1 MMAGFRRPSFFLHN
15 FSRESMSTFTVNGVQ
30 LGTAEILQKRLE
42 TLAKFADSSSLP
54 GHTIIV
60 YDNLTIKRLSPF
72 KRFFWVIC
80 CCSCFRRILF
90 GTDVDGSKD
99 VLIKLHKNV
108 VTNPILFPLYLRAIR
123 GYNALIPGNYI
134 WLNTSGAPELPRARS
149 RARAIS
155 SIASN
160 RSGIE
165 KRSSKALQ
173 GLSSHP
179 LKRASQ
185 PNQRLYALPKLPK
198 HSDKS
203 KGKT

>member
-1 MMAGFRRPSFFLHN
+1 
-15 FSRESMSTFTVNGVQ
+15 MSTFTVNGVQ
-30 LGTAEILQKRLE
+30 LGTSEILQKRLE
-42 TLAKFADSSSLP
+42 ILAKFAESSSLR

-90 GTDVDGSKD
+90 GTDVDASKD
-99 VLIKLHKNV
+99 ILIKLHKNV
-108 VTNPILFPLYLRAIR
+108 VTNPILFPLYLRAVR

-134 WLNTSGAPELPRARS
+134 WLNTSGAPELPRSKSGVRK
-149 RARAIS
+149 IS
-155 SIASN
+155 NIITK

-165 KRSSKALQ
+165 NRSSKALQ

-185 PNQRLYALPKLPK
+185 PNHRLYALPKLPK
-198 HSDKS
+198 HSDKT